1 MSRHRQHRPVELDL
15 DGVMSQG
22 AAIAV
27 TLAAV
32 NGAALLRGGLTSP
45 EINAAAAELDDRL
58 RALADGQG

>member
-1 MSRHRQHRPVELDL
+1 MTRHRPHRAVELDL
-15 DGVMSQG
+15 DGVLSQG

-32 NGAALLRGGLTSP
+32 NGAALLRGGLTHP

-58 RALADGQG
+58 RELANGG